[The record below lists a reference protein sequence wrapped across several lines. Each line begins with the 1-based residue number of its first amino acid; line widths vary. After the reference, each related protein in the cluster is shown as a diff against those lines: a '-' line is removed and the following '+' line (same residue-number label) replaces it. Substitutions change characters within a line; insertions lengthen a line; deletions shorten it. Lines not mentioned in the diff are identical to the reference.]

1 MDLFLSTF
9 VTLFSV
15 LNPIG
20 NLPVFLGLTKNDS
33 PEEKSKVALWSA
45 INVFIILI
53 IAFFVGEYVLKFLG
67 LEIDVLRIAGGILI
81 CLAGF
86 SLLADKIS
94 TSNDSSETTNTKANV
109 AMTPLAIPLMAG
121 PGTMSLLI
129 AKNNDYSDYADKGL
143 IILAVVAI
151 CVSIYIIFRS
161 GNAISKYLGDSG
173 MSTLSKIIGFFVLS
187 IGIQYIVI
195 SVRSIFHIEL

>member
-9 VTLFSV
+9 LALFSV

-33 PEEKSKVALWSA
+33 PEEKNKVALWSA

-53 IAFFVGEYVLKFLG
+53 IAFFVGEYVLKFLD

-94 TSNDSSETTNTKANV
+94 APNDSSETTNTKANV

-129 AKNNDYSDYADKGL
+129 AKNNDYADKGL

-195 SVRSIFHIEL
+195 SVRSIFHI

>member
-33 PEEKSKVALWSA
+33 PEEKNKVALWSA

-94 TSNDSSETTNTKANV
+94 TSNDSSETTNTKENV

-151 CVSIYIIFRS
+151 CASIYIIFRS
-161 GNAISKYLGDSG
+161 GNAISKYLGG

>member
-33 PEEKSKVALWSA
+33 PEEKNKVALWSA

-53 IAFFVGEYVLKFLG
+53 IAFFVGEYVLQFLD

-94 TSNDSSETTNTKANV
+94 APNDSSEATNTKANV
-109 AMTPLAIPLMAG
+109 A
-121 PGTMSLLI
+121 GTMSLLI

>member
-33 PEEKSKVALWSA
+33 PEEKNKVALWSA

-173 MSTLSKIIGFFVLS
+173 MATFSKIIGFFVSS

>member
-33 PEEKSKVALWSA
+33 PEEKNKVALWSA

-151 CVSIYIIFRS
+151 CVSIYII
-161 GNAISKYLGDSG
+161 SKYLGDSG
-173 MSTLSKIIGFFVLS
+173 MATLSKIIGFFVLS